1 MKIITHIEKI
11 AIILDNTLLIHTL
24 LLKEPLKQNTMN
36 RYTIIE
42 LPESPDAFV
51 FYSKKKISHPFFTK
65 NQAYSTILKLLCETE
80 MTTHE
85 ARDLALDVYK
95 HPRLIF
101 LIKEKLDD
109 TLASTNHEHVAFI
122 LNFSRVIEI
131 LKTHTSFPNLFV
143 FKNEFRE
150 QTGWIILK
158 KPSITIDGQIY
169 FYSLEYTYYF
179 YSRESGVNLVLKLYN
194 NRAID
199 LSSKEYLIDAIEKS
213 SFPEV
218 SKKTLN

>member
-1 MKIITHIEKI
+1 
-11 AIILDNTLLIHTL
+11 
-24 LLKEPLKQNTMN
+24 MN

-85 ARDLALDVYK
+85 ARDLALDVFK

-109 TLASTNHEHVAFI
+109 DMLASTNHEHVAFI
-122 LNFSRVIEI
+122 LNFSRIIEI
-131 LKTHTSFPNLFV
+131 LKTHTSFPTLFV
-143 FKNEFRE
+143 FTNEFGERIV
-150 QTGWIILK
+150 WVILE
-158 KPSITIDGQIY
+158 KPTISIDEHSY
-169 FYSLEYTYYF
+169 FYSLENTYYF
-179 YSRESGVNLVLKLYN
+179 YSKKSGVNYILKLYN
-194 NRAID
+194 ERTID
-199 LSSKEYLIDAIEKS
+199 LSTKEYLLAAIEKS
-213 SFPEV
+213 SLPEIP
-218 SKKTLN
+218 KKTLN

>member
-36 RYTIIE
+36 RYSIIE
-42 LPESPDAFV
+42 SPENPNMFV
-51 FYSKKKISHPFFTK
+51 FYSKKKTSHPFFTK
-65 NQAYSTILKLLCETE
+65 NQAYSTILKLLCEME

-85 ARDLALDVYK
+85 ARNLALDIFK

-101 LIKEKLDD
+101 LTKEKLDD
-109 TLASTNHEHVAFI
+109 DMLASTNHEHVAFI

-158 KPSITIDGQIY
+158 KPSISMDGQIY
-169 FYSLEYTYYF
+169 FYS
-179 YSRESGVNLVLKLYN
+179 
-194 NRAID
+194 
-199 LSSKEYLIDAIEKS
+199 
-213 SFPEV
+213 
-218 SKKTLN
+218 